1 MKKFKV
7 VIADDHPIVLMGV
20 RELIE
25 KDILF
30 EVTEQA
36 GTPSDLIKILN
47 VSSPNIVITDF
58 NMPDDHVYGDGIKL
72 INYILRNYSST
83 DIIVLTML
91 TNSLIISSLYD
102 LGVRGVVFK
111 NGDLK
116 ELIVALNVVSQ
127 GGCYY
132 PPNFSLKPMSLRNQE
147 DVKKKISKIS
157 VKEFEILR
165 HFVSGLSVGEIA
177 VLLNRS
183 IKTVSAQKI
192 SAMRKLELESD
203 QDLLKFCIAKNI
215 FDN

>member
-1 MKKFKV
+1 MKRFKV

-30 EVTEQA
+30 EIVDQA
-36 GTPSDLIKILN
+36 SNPSDLVKILN
-47 VSSPNIVITDF
+47 ISRPDIVVTDF
-58 NMPDDHVYGDGIKL
+58 NMPDDHAYGDGIKL

-83 DIIVLTML
+83 NIIVLTML
-91 TNSLIISSLYD
+91 TNDLIISSLYD

-116 ELIVALNVVSQ
+116 ELIIALNLVSQ

-132 PPNFSLKPMSLRNQE
+132 PPDFLLRPVSSRNKD

-157 VKEFEILR
+157 VKEFEVLR

-177 VLLNRS
+177 ILLNRS

-192 SAMRKLELESD
+192 SAMRKLEIESD